1 MSKKDLLSGVEQTL
15 YIPLAARIYASEK
28 FPNFFYDHQAL
39 SLKPYLSIDKIKNN
53 SNEYFYMA
61 SVCRQHSID
70 QKIKKFLQKQSR
82 SNVVFLGAGLETAYH
97 RLNNSQAN
105 FYQLDLPKVIKIR
118 KELLGSGKNEK
129 LIAADMFSLDW
140 TTQINTLLPT
150 LLVVAG
156 VFQYFPKDKIV
167 TLIKKIKTLFPQ
179 GELIFDATNSQGLKI
194 ANQYVKKAG
203 NDNAQMHFAL
213 DNPPEFAHL
222 TDTKLIDVSG
232 FFAAAL
238 KNCHNLKLI
247 TKIFMYFAD
256 KLHRTI
262 IVHLQLN

>member
-129 LIAADMFSLDW
+129 LIAADMFSLEW
-140 TTQINTLLPT
+140 TKQINTLL
-150 LLVVAG
+150 
-156 VFQYFPKDKIV
+156 I
-167 TLIKKIKTLFPQ
+167 
-179 GELIFDATNSQGLKI
+179 
-194 ANQYVKKAG
+194 
-203 NDNAQMHFAL
+203 
-213 DNPPEFAHL
+213 
-222 TDTKLIDVSG
+222 
-232 FFAAAL
+232 
-238 KNCHNLKLI
+238 
-247 TKIFMYFAD
+247 
-256 KLHRTI
+256 
-262 IVHLQLN
+262 